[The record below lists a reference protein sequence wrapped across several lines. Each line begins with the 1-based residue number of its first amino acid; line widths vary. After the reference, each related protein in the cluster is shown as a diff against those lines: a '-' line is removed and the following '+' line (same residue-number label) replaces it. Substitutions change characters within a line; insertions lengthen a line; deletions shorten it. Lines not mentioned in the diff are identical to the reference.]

1 MKRAV
6 RIIAAVVA
14 AAIAAFLALSAVM
27 LTAGWAGAD
36 VTAIRIHFIVGA
48 VVIGLAVGAASAW
61 FAPSTMVSAVVTCI
75 LLGLLYLPY
84 NSMAS
89 PDWLAQLAA
98 ALLGAAAPT
107 VWLAKVRGVDR

>member
-1 MKRAV
+1 MKRAL

-14 AAIAAFLALSAVM
+14 ATIGAFLALSAVM

-36 VTAIRIHFIVGA
+36 VTSVRIHFIVGA

-61 FAPSTMVSAVVTCI
+61 FAPSTMVSAVITCI
-75 LLGLLYLPY
+75 LLGLVYLPY

-107 VWLAKVRGVDR
+107 VMITKARTVEG